1 MSPWGADKPW
11 HPFEPAAWS
20 QLVAIFPYTEV
31 LFEPGTQYRYSNP
44 GSILLGRI
52 RRVRGTAVFVSE
64 RCDRRSAVI
73 RTTRRAET

>member
-44 GSILLGRI
+44 GSICSAGSGAFAGRRCSFLNAAI
-52 RRVRGTAVFVSE
+52 AVRR
-64 RCDRRSAVI
+64 
-73 RTTRRAET
+73 